1 MSNRK
6 LVITA
11 DDFGFDPATNRT
23 ILDLLSKGQVTAT
36 TVMAV
41 SPFAGDGAESLA
53 DYGNG
58 LGLHFILNSDQGR
71 EPWLPASD
79 EMAEIFEQ
87 YPFSPAQ
94 AEAGATPAAVTAEL
108 DAQYAAMDDLGLNP
122 TRLDSHSGTLYGLH
136 GKPFIGEAL
145 QFCAAKGLGFRMP
158 RSLRMYF
165 GENVPAPIREMHAQA
180 VQVADQLGVPL
191 TEEMAS
197 NQVAPKVEIVA
208 ARGAG
213 HSGRWDGHC
222 TRTGTGRTPQR
233 AAVRVF
239 RRYGPLRRAGTG
251 RTGCRPAPLRCYLP
265 GRCAAG
271 PGETVWAQHLPA
283 GR

>member
-191 TEEMAS
+191 PEEMAS
-197 NQVAPKVEIVA
+197 NQVAPKDIPDYESLRDSYIA
-208 ARGAG
+208 MLSEFPEGTSELFLHPSEDTEWARDRFGEGWTKRVWEARLLRDPVW
-213 HSGRWDGHC
+213 HQALENSGIELVDRW
-222 TRTGTGRTPQR
+222 
-233 AAVRVF
+233 
-239 RRYGPLRRAGTG
+239 
-251 RTGCRPAPLRCYLP
+251 
-265 GRCAAG
+265 
-271 PGETVWAQHLPA
+271 
-283 GR
+283 